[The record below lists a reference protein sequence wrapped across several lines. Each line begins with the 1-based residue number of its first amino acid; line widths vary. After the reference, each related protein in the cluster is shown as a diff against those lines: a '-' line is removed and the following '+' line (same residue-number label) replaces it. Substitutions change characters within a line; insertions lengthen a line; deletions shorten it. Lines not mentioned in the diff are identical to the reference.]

1 MSHPSGRNAVGDP
14 YYGRRDFAKLC
25 ARFITHLFQSPDTPP
40 TTGSPFDDPPI
51 PLAKFIAY
59 ALHRS
64 NTSETTVFSALYLLQ
79 RLKGRFPAAIDCDGM
94 AGHRMFLPALRIVSQ
109 SQSRAST
116 DYWVDVGGGL
126 FHRDQVDGA
135 ERDLRR
141 FLGNYVEIDPAAL
154 REFGRRVRRD
164 FAGRGPYPDYTKTR
178 PSATSSHGGLPC
190 QASTVPRTQIAVHSG
205 GTLGPHT
212 PGLST
217 SAATTV
223 VPGIPGMSAGYPTHS
238 AGTARMHRP
247 PTVPQP
253 GVIYARPQAY
263 LW

>member
-1 MSHPSGRNAVGDP
+1 MSHPSGRSAVDDS

-25 ARFITHLFQSPDTPP
+25 ARFVTHLFQSPDTPP

-59 ALHRS
+59 ALHSS
-64 NTSETTVFSALYLLQ
+64 NTSESTVFAALYLLQ
-79 RLKGRFPAAIDCDGM
+79 RLKGRFPAATGCDGM

-109 SQSRAST
+109 SKSRAST

-141 FLGNYVEIDPAAL
+141 FLGGYVEIDPAAL
-154 REFGRRVRRD
+154 REFERRVRRD
-164 FAGRGPYPDYTKTR
+164 FAGRGPYPDYLKTQA
-178 PSATSSHGGLPC
+178 SASSSHGGSL
-190 QASTVPRTQIAVHSG
+190 RQIAVHSG
-205 GTLGPHT
+205 GTLGPRT

-217 SAATTV
+217 SASTTAV
-223 VPGIPGMSAGYPTHS
+223 TGMSAMPAGYPTRS
-238 AGTARMHRP
+238 AGTTRMLRP

-253 GVIYARPQAY
+253 GVIYARPQTY

>member
-1 MSHPSGRNAVGDP
+1 MYAQGGDP

-25 ARFITHLFQSPDTPP
+25 ARFIRHLFQCPDSPP

-64 NTSETTVFSALYLLQ
+64 NMSDCMAFSALYLLQ
-79 RLKGRFPAAIDCDGM
+79 RLKIRYPAAKDGDGM

-109 SQSRAST
+109 SRSST
-116 DYWVDVGGGL
+116 DYWVDAGGGL
-126 FHRDQVDGA
+126 FHGDQVDGA
-135 ERDLRR
+135 ERDLRY
-141 FLGNYVEIDPAAL
+141 FLSNYVEIDPAAL
-154 REFGRRVRRD
+154 REFERLVRRD
-164 FAGRGPYPDYTKTR
+164 FAGRGPYPNYAETHA
-178 PSATSSHGGLPC
+178 SLPGKPLR
-190 QASTVPRTQIAVHSG
+190 QAASVPEVIAGHSR
-205 GTLGPHT
+205 GTLGPHA

-217 SAATTV
+217 SASTTQV
-223 VPGIPGMSAGYPTHS
+223 VGGMPVMPTGRPTHG
-238 AGTARMHRP
+238 AGIARMHKP

-253 GVIYARPQAY
+253 GVLYAKPQGY